1 MADNR
6 QRRGTALDYVQAV
19 TDLNSD
25 YQSADL
31 GKLRTS
37 LARIR
42 AVSGNLLNVN
52 EEVSVDR
59 IRVTGSLARIGDIE
73 VGDLLALA
81 ADGHTI
87 EATAQSGSWNL
98 TVRAEGPHRPLVEM
112 NGPPEQALPAST
124 VDPLRRA
131 YERGDAVAALE
142 LSNEVGGSISVTL
155 RNDPSITGV
164 HWLSSMQDLEPLL
177 NGPGWAATAR
187 QLVDGTSSVV
197 IDDMRNMHMTTR
209 TATFAGPDAD
219 WRVPQEDQLDT
230 GYRTARIAEGWT
242 QLPSPFAFQPRSSDG
257 AHSDEEREMLRRLER
272 SLQGTA
278 MRLVWF
284 WLATEARLEPEGVL
298 TITFSGARVI
308 TLSVFSG
315 PVESATSEVDLY
327 EWASSG
333 TDPARRESLQQAV
346 SLALVTP
353 SDLAT
358 AAKPALRTARLLYDL
373 SQRGAVAE
381 ALAARRAARA
391 AAAESARGA
400 AQAARYAAGKA
411 VERALLQAAAAVGI
425 VLSDASDLIGR
436 APALVLLGLV
446 AVVAVGSV
454 LIALRVELPSAREGL
469 TAELADLGEYR
480 DVLSG
485 DEIADIANAQSV
497 KSASLDLG
505 RARRTIVIV
514 YAIVVITT
522 LALGGPY
529 VLSHHADSVTPRP
542 MTPTPTVRIS
552 TLP

>member
-1 MADNR
+1 M
-6 QRRGTALDYVQAV
+6 
-19 TDLNSD
+19 TDLNS
-25 YQSADL
+25 QSRSADL

-37 LARIR
+37 LARLR
-42 AVSGNLLNVN
+42 TLRGNLLNVS

-59 IRVTGSLARIGDIE
+59 INVTGSLARIGDIE
-73 VGDLLALA
+73 VADLLALA

-87 EATAQSGSWNL
+87 EATAQSGGWNL
-98 TVRAEGPHRPLVEM
+98 TVRAEGPHLPLVEM

-131 YERGDAVAALE
+131 YERGDAVAVLE
-142 LSNEVGGSISVTL
+142 LSKDVAGSISVTL

-164 HWLSSMQDLEPLL
+164 HWLPSLQDLESLL
-177 NGPGWAATAR
+177 DGPRWAATAR
-187 QLVDGTSSVV
+187 ELVAGNFSVV
-197 IDDMRNMHMTTR
+197 IDDMRNMRLSTR
-209 TATFAGPDAD
+209 AATFVGPDSD
-219 WRVPQEDQLDT
+219 WRLPHEDQLDA
-230 GYRTARIAEGWT
+230 GYRTARITEGWT
-242 QLPSPFAFQPRSSDG
+242 QLPSPFAFQPHSIDG
-257 AHSDEEREMLRRLER
+257 ADSDEEREMLRRLES

-284 WLATEARLEPEGVL
+284 WLASEARLEPDGEL

-308 TLSVFSG
+308 TLSIFPG
-315 PVESATSEVDLY
+315 PAGSATPEIDLY

-358 AAKPALRTARLLYDL
+358 AARPALRTARLLYDL

-400 AQAARYAAGKA
+400 AQAARDAAGKA

-425 VLSDASDLIGR
+425 VLSNAGDLIGR

-446 AVVAVGSV
+446 ALVACGSL

-469 TAELADLGEYR
+469 KAELADLSEYR

-485 DEIADIANAQSV
+485 DEISDVANAQAV
-497 KSASLDLG
+497 GAARLDLG
-505 RARRTIVIV
+505 RARRTVVTV

-529 VLSHHADSVTPRP
+529 VLAQHPDPVEPRP
-542 MTPTPTVRIS
+542 TRREDSRPKIS
-552 TLP
+552 IPPLSPEAR